1 MQKTRSSN
9 YTGGEGAGLS
19 WTTKVMGVKQSAE
32 VPVSLPQDQLEGAA
46 DDEWVS
52 HMTSHDVM

>member
-1 MQKTRSSN
+1 M
-9 YTGGEGAGLS
+9 
-19 WTTKVMGVKQSAE
+19 TKVMGVKQSAE

-52 HMTSHDVM
+52 HMTSHDVI